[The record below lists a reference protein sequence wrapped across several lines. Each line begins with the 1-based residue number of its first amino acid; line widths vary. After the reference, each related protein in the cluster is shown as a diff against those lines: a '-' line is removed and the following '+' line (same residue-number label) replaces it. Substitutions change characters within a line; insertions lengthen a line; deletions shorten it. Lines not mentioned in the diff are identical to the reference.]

1 MSRKSTIQNPY
12 IVQGFNS
19 IHLKTIK
26 HNEIIDVREY
36 LNAIRMFESKYVY
49 VVDETDK
56 HRRLVK
62 DSLERV
68 LLDYVITFT
77 DKLRCDFKK
86 DKVKFKISI
95 PGIDEF

>member
-12 IVQGFNS
+12 IIQGFNS

-26 HNEIIDVREY
+26 HNEIIDAREY
-36 LNAIRMFESKYVY
+36 LNAIRMFESEYVY
-49 VVDETDK
+49 VVDETGK
-56 HRRLVK
+56 HKQLVK

-68 LLDYVITFT
+68 LLDYLVTFT
-77 DKLRCDFKK
+77 TKLRCDFKK
-86 DKVKFKISI
+86 DGAKFKKSI